1 MGKKTKEPETETE
14 TDDVST
20 EDINTET
27 ETEKSEKKSKTLL
40 SKFNKLSKKTK
51 LYLGIFIVLLLA
63 GIFMWYKNRK
73 TLAKSNQQLTQQ
85 LTQPSTQIE
94 SINPQLQQIIPNN
107 TITLPQVVQPPNI
120 QAQIVQPPNIQT
132 QLSNPVSPQ
141 NIFS

>member
-1 MGKKTKEPETETE
+1 MGKKTKKIKEPETETE

-20 EDINTET
+20 EDVDTET
-27 ETEKSEKKSKTLL
+27 DKSDKSDKSERKEKTLL

-73 TLAKSNQQLTQQ
+73 TLAKSNLQLN
-85 LTQPSTQIE
+85 QPME
-94 SINPQLQQIIPNN
+94 SLNQNPQLQQIIPNN
-107 TITLPQVVQPPNI
+107 TITLPQVVQTQVI
-120 QAQIVQPPNIQT
+120 QPPNIQT

>member
-27 ETEKSEKKSKTLL
+27 ETEKSKKKDKTLL
-40 SKFNKLSKKTK
+40 TKFNKLSKKTK

-73 TLAKSNQQLTQQ
+73 TLAKSNQQLTQ
-85 LTQPSTQIE
+85 PSTQIE

-120 QAQIVQPPNIQT
+120 QAQVVQPNIQA
-132 QLSNPVSPQ
+132 QLSNPISPQ

>member
-27 ETEKSEKKSKTLL
+27 ETEKSEKKDKTLL
-40 SKFNKLSKKTK
+40 TKFNKLSKKTK

-73 TLAKSNQQLTQQ
+73 NQNNEI
-85 LTQPSTQIE
+85 QI
-94 SINPQLQQIIPNN
+94 
-107 TITLPQVVQPPNI
+107 
-120 QAQIVQPPNIQT
+120 
-132 QLSNPVSPQ
+132 Q
-141 NIFS
+141 NINNDLPMKHLSPNPIQEIQISQSNI